1 MKRLLT
7 TAAGAVLGLGVAF
20 AACFSDRPHPLE
32 QDRSVTGSCRVPV
45 GSGVVGSVGAIVAI
59 REFRFVPDT
68 IRVPAGTKITWIN
81 CEEDFANEPH
91 TTTSDAGVWTSELLS
106 PGDLYERRFDQPGT
120 YPYFCEPHPFMT
132 AMVIVE

>member
-1 MKRLLT
+1 MKRAL
-7 TAAGAVLGLGVAF
+7 LGLALAG
-20 AACFSDRPHPLE
+20 AACFSDRPHPLA
-32 QDRSVTGSCRVPV
+32 QAPPVSGNCRVPV

-81 CEEDFANEPH
+81 CEEDFADEPH
-91 TTTSDAGVWTSELLS
+91 TTTSEAGADNWRSELLA

-120 YPYFCEPHPFMT
+120 YPYFCEPHPFMRAT
-132 AMVIVE
+132 VIVE